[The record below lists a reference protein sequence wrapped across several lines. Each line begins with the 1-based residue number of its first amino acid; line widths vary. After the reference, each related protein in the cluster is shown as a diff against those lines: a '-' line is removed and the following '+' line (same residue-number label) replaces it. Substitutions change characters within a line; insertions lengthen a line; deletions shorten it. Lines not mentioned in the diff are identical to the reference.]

1 MAEYW
6 TTRERKKVKICDMS
20 DRHLVNSYNMLAN
33 KLIVHANRCMS
44 RNEEEDVPEEFLDL
58 VYSLEYE
65 LDKRHLLIKA

>member
-1 MAEYW
+1 MVEYW
-6 TTRERKKVKICDMS
+6 TTREGKKIKIRDMS

-58 VYSLEYE
+58 VSSLEDE
-65 LDKRHLLIKA
+65 LSRRNLLEED